1 MRPYYLSFL
10 VIALTGNSLFGTP
23 NDPPVITVSSMEPYE
38 LSNGVIISTSDD
50 DGHVI
55 EIRNEDNKDLKA
67 AIFDSEGTRISFIEM
82 DEEGQLDLSQIQPGE
97 YILRVVDEDHN
108 MNMYR
113 IKRAD

>member
-1 MRPYYLSFL
+1 MHPVKRSFL
-10 VIALTGNSLFGTP
+10 TILFTSFSALATP
-23 NDPPVITVSSMEPYE
+23 NDPPVISVSSMEPYE

-55 EIRNEDNKDLKA
+55 EIRNEDGKELKA
-67 AIFDSEGTRISFIEM
+67 AVFDSKGTRVSFIEL
-82 DEEGQLDLSQIQPGE
+82 DEQGQLDLSQIEPGE

-113 IKRAD
+113 INRAD

>member
-1 MRPYYLSFL
+1 MRTYYLSL
-10 VIALTGNSLFGTP
+10 ITVITAVQVSLAAP

-50 DGHVI
+50 DGHMI
-55 EIRNEDNKDLKA
+55 EIRHDGGSELKA
-67 AIFDSEGTRISFIEM
+67 AVFDSDGNRITFIELN
-82 DEEGQLDLSQIQPGE
+82 EQGRLDLSQIEPGE

-113 IKRAD
+113 VKRAE